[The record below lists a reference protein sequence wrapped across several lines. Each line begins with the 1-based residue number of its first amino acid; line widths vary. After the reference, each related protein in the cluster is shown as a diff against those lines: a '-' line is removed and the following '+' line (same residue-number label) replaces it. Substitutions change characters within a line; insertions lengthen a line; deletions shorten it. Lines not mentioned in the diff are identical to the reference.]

1 MVAAKYSLV
10 PIGFIRSP
18 LKRRKDAPRFYT
30 EGAPD
35 AFLELLPAYRQGL
48 SRVEVGDELIV
59 ITWLHKARRDVLRV
73 HPQGDMAHLLTGVFL
88 TRSPDRPNPLG
99 LHRCKVLEVREDG
112 LKIGPIEA
120 IDATPVVDIKTVIH
134 EAVDS

>member
-1 MVAAKYSLV
+1 
-10 PIGFIRSP
+10 
-18 LKRRKDAPRFYT
+18 
-30 EGAPD
+30 
-35 AFLELLPAYRQGL
+35 
-48 SRVEVGDELIV
+48 VEVGDELIV